1 MLGFKKKISFFFK
14 DFIFY
19 GMLTSVN
26 KLSVLLTFPFLAR
39 YFSVEEYGKLD
50 FLINLISLTIV
61 IIVFGQ
67 DSAIGRYIQEQKKL
81 EAKKVIITNSLFIHL
96 VSLILII
103 SILLFYKSFFLP
115 YFYNESFF
123 NVILLQIPILL
134 FISFS
139 ENIFKWTFSKLKFLV
154 ISLSNFLIIIFS
166 TLFVIILNKGI
177 LSFFIFSLFGQII
190 LSIICFFLLTN
201 FIKINFNQT
210 FITSLLIYGM
220 PFGIV
225 CVISILVPI
234 VERIFVQSYVGNFE
248 LGIYS
253 VAIKISLCLAIF
265 AQAFQTAW
273 GPFSLKNY
281 NIINSDK
288 IFNLILFFFTTILSL
303 FVIMITFFSKE
314 IILILAS
321 KKYLESYLLI
331 FPICFG
337 YSIQFIG
344 WILEIGIHISKKT
357 YLIFFGY
364 IAYLASSLISL
375 IILCNFFGII
385 GVAISVPVGF
395 LVKTIVDLKIAS
407 SCWKKIWKLKRII
420 FLKTYTFFLCI
431 ILLIITNSNMLLSK
445 WVFLLLLSIHVIYF
459 WILLDR
465 DEIDVI
471 KSFNFSKRIKST
483 FS

>member
-1 MLGFKKKISFFFK
+1 MLGLKKISFFFK

-19 GMLTSVN
+19 GVITGFN

-39 YFSVEEYGKLD
+39 YFSVEDFGKLD
-50 FLINLISLTIV
+50 FLINLISLIIV

-81 EAKKVIITNSLFIHL
+81 EGKKIIISNSLFIHL
-96 VSLILII
+96 IALILII
-103 SILLFYKSFFLP
+103 SILLLYKSFFLP
-115 YFYNESFF
+115 YFYNDDFF

-139 ENIFKWTFSKLKFLV
+139 ENIFKWTFSKIKFLV

-166 TLFVIILNKGI
+166 SFFVIILKKDI
-177 LSFFIFSLFGQII
+177 LSFFIFSIMGQII
-190 LSIICFFLLTN
+190 LSIICLFLLIN
-201 FIKINFNQT
+201 LIKINFNQT
-210 FITSLLIYGM
+210 FISSLLVYGM

-225 CVISILVPI
+225 CIISVLVPI
-234 VERIFVQSYVGNFE
+234 LERIFVQSYVGDYE
-248 LGIYS
+248 LGLYS
-253 VAIKISLCLAIF
+253 VAVKISLCLAIF

-273 GPFSLKNY
+273 GPFSLKNF

-288 IFNLILFFFTTILSL
+288 IFNFILFVFSTILSL
-303 FVIMITFFSKE
+303 LVIIITFFSKE

-321 KKYLESYLLI
+321 NKYSECYLLI
-331 FPICFG
+331 LPICFG

-364 IAYLASSLISL
+364 IAYLSSSLISL

-385 GVAISVPVGF
+385 GVAISVTIGF
-395 LVKTIVDLKIAS
+395 LVKTMVDLKVAS
-407 SCWKKIWKLKRII
+407 SCWKKIWRLKRII
-420 FLKTYTFFLCI
+420 FLKTYTFLLCT
-431 ILLIITNSNMLLSK
+431 ILLIITNNNILISK
-445 WVFLLLLSIHVIYF
+445 WVVLFLLLIHFIYF
-459 WILLDR
+459 WIFLDR
-465 DEIDVI
+465 YEINAI
-471 KSFNFSKRIKST
+471 KSIELIKRIGNK
-483 FS
+483 FL

>member
-1 MLGFKKKISFFFK
+1 MLGLKKISFFFK

-19 GMLTSVN
+19 GVITGFN

-39 YFSVEEYGKLD
+39 YFSVEDFGKLD

-81 EAKKVIITNSLFIHL
+81 EGKKIIISNSLFIHL
-96 VSLILII
+96 IALILII
-103 SILLFYKSFFLP
+103 SILLLYKSFFLP
-115 YFYNESFF
+115 YFYNDDFF

-139 ENIFKWTFSKLKFLV
+139 ENIFKWTFSKIKFLV

-166 TLFVIILNKGI
+166 SFFVIILKKDI
-177 LSFFIFSLFGQII
+177 LSFFIFSIMGQII
-190 LSIICFFLLTN
+190 LSIICLFFLINL
-201 FIKINFNQT
+201 IKINFNQT
-210 FITSLLIYGM
+210 FITSLLVYGM

-225 CVISILVPI
+225 CIISVLVPI
-234 VERIFVQSYVGNFE
+234 LERIFVQSYVGDYE
-248 LGIYS
+248 LGLYS
-253 VAIKISLCLAIF
+253 VAVKISLCLTIL

-273 GPFSLKNY
+273 GPFSLKNF

-288 IFNLILFFFTTILSL
+288 IFNFILFVFSTILSL
-303 FVIMITFFSKE
+303 LVIIITFFSKE

-321 KKYLESYLLI
+321 NKYSECYLLI

-364 IAYLASSLISL
+364 IAYLSSSLISL

-385 GVAISVPVGF
+385 GVAISVPIGF
-395 LVKTIVDLKIAS
+395 LVKTMVDLKVAS
-407 SCWKKIWKLKRII
+407 SCWKKIWRLKRII
-420 FLKTYTFFLCI
+420 FLKTYTFLLCT
-431 ILLIITNSNMLLSK
+431 ILLITTNNNILISK
-445 WVFLLLLSIHVIYF
+445 WVVLFLLLIHFIYF
-459 WILLDR
+459 WIFLDR
-465 DEIDVI
+465 YEINAI
-471 KSFNFSKRIKST
+471 KSIELIKRIGNK
-483 FS
+483 FL

>member
-1 MLGFKKKISFFFK
+1 M
-14 DFIFY
+14 
-19 GMLTSVN
+19 
-26 KLSVLLTFPFLAR
+26 
-39 YFSVEEYGKLD
+39 
-50 FLINLISLTIV
+50 
-61 IIVFGQ
+61 
-67 DSAIGRYIQEQKKL
+67 
-81 EAKKVIITNSLFIHL
+81 

-190 LSIICFFLLTN
+190 LSIICFLLTN
-201 FIKINFNQT
+201 FIKVNFNQT

-357 YLIFFGY
+357 YLIF
-364 IAYLASSLISL
+364 L
-375 IILCNFFGII
+375 GI
-385 GVAISVPVGF
+385 
-395 LVKTIVDLKIAS
+395 
-407 SCWKKIWKLKRII
+407 
-420 FLKTYTFFLCI
+420 
-431 ILLIITNSNMLLSK
+431 
-445 WVFLLLLSIHVIYF
+445 
-459 WILLDR
+459 
-465 DEIDVI
+465 
-471 KSFNFSKRIKST
+471 
-483 FS
+483 